1 VSEDS
6 NKTLKRGLGALLGNE
21 EKPKETASDASNANT
36 NTNAYASV
44 DKISAGRFQART
56 DITQESLEELKD
68 SIKSQGVIQ
77 PLIVRKSPSGDY
89 ELVAGE
95 RRLRASKMAGL
106 EEVPIVIKNLS
117 DEEIIK
123 MGLIENLQREDL
135 NPLDEARGIQR
146 LQKEFNLT
154 QEDLGLSL
162 GKSRTAITNSL
173 RLLQLTKAVQ
183 KFLEDGSITMGQS
196 RPLLGLPEGIQ
207 ESFAKKIIKNSFSSR
222 QSENLVKQYQT
233 EKEPKPIIKKDANL
247 LSLET
252 ELSDALGSKVTINHQ
267 KKGSG
272 KIIFSY
278 KNLEQLDSIIKPLR
292 KKE

>member
-1 VSEDS
+1 MTDDKK
-6 NKTLKRGLGALLGNE
+6 KTLKKGLGALLGE
-21 EKPKETASDASNANT
+21 EISSIKNADSSMASIDN
-36 NTNAYASV
+36 
-44 DKISAGRFQART
+44 ISPSRFQART
-56 DITQESLEELKD
+56 DISEESLEELTA

-77 PLIVRKSPSGDY
+77 PLIVRKTSAGNF

-106 EEVPIVIKNLS
+106 TEVPIVVKDLS

-135 NPLDEARGIQR
+135 NPLDEAKGIQR
-146 LQKEFNLT
+146 LQQEFNVT

-173 RLLQLTKAVQ
+173 RLLQLAKPVQ
-183 KFLEDGSITMGQS
+183 TMLEEGSLSMGHA
-196 RPLLGLPEGIQ
+196 RPLLTLPEAIQ
-207 ESFAKKIIKNSFSSR
+207 EKFANKIVKSGLSTR
-222 QSENLVKQYQT
+222 QAEKLAKSYQQEKGAKPQSPKDPNLT
-233 EKEPKPIIKKDANL
+233 N
-247 LSLET
+247 LET
-252 ELSDALGSKVTINHQ
+252 ELGDTLGAKVVISHQ

-272 KIIFSY
+272 KITFSY
-278 KNLEQLDSIIKPLR
+278 KNLEQLDQIIKPLR

>member
-1 VSEDS
+1 MTDDKK
-6 NKTLKRGLGALLGNE
+6 KTLKKGLGALLGE
-21 EKPKETASDASNANT
+21 EISSIENADSSMASIDN
-36 NTNAYASV
+36 
-44 DKISAGRFQART
+44 ISPSRFQART
-56 DITQESLEELKD
+56 DISEESLEELTA

-77 PLIVRKSPSGDY
+77 PLIVRKTSAGNF

-106 EEVPIVIKNLS
+106 SEVPIVVKDLS

-135 NPLDEARGIQR
+135 NPLDEAKGIQR
-146 LQKEFNLT
+146 LQQEFNVT

-173 RLLQLTKAVQ
+173 RLLQLAKPVQ
-183 KFLEDGSITMGQS
+183 TMLEEGSLSMGHA
-196 RPLLGLPEGIQ
+196 RPLLTLPEAIQ
-207 ESFAKKIIKNSFSSR
+207 EKFANKIVKSGLSTR
-222 QSENLVKQYQT
+222 QAEKLAKSYQQEKGAKPQSPKDPNLT
-233 EKEPKPIIKKDANL
+233 N
-247 LSLET
+247 LET
-252 ELSDALGSKVTINHQ
+252 ELGDALGAKVVISHQ

-272 KIIFSY
+272 KITFSY
-278 KNLEQLDSIIKPLR
+278 KNLEQLDQIIKPLR

>member
-1 VSEDS
+1 MTDDKK
-6 NKTLKRGLGALLGNE
+6 KTLKKGLGALLGE
-21 EKPKETASDASNANT
+21 EVSSIKNTDSSMASIDN
-36 NTNAYASV
+36 
-44 DKISAGRFQART
+44 ISPSRFQART
-56 DITQESLEELKD
+56 DISEESLEELTA

-77 PLIVRKSPSGDY
+77 PLIVRKTSAGNF

-106 EEVPIVIKNLS
+106 SEVPIVVKDLS

-135 NPLDEARGIQR
+135 NPLDEAKGIQR
-146 LQKEFNLT
+146 LQQEFNVT

-173 RLLQLTKAVQ
+173 RLLQLAKPVQ
-183 KFLEDGSITMGQS
+183 MMLEEGSLSMGHA
-196 RPLLGLPEGIQ
+196 RPLLTLPEAIQ
-207 ESFAKKIIKNSFSSR
+207 EKFANKIVKSGLSTR
-222 QSENLVKQYQT
+222 QAENLAKSYQQ
-233 EKEPKPIIKKDANL
+233 EKGAKPQPPKDPNL
-247 LSLET
+247 TNLET
-252 ELSDALGSKVTINHQ
+252 ELGDALGAKVVISHQ

-272 KIIFSY
+272 KITFSY
-278 KNLEQLDSIIKPLR
+278 KNLEQLDQIIKPLR

>member
-1 VSEDS
+1 MTDDKK
-6 NKTLKRGLGALLGNE
+6 KTLKKGLGALLGE
-21 EKPKETASDASNANT
+21 EISSVKNADSSMANI
-36 NTNAYASV
+36 
-44 DKISAGRFQART
+44 DIISPSRFQART
-56 DITQESLEELKD
+56 DISEESLEELTA

-77 PLIVRKSPSGDY
+77 PLIVRKTSAGNF

-106 EEVPIVIKNLS
+106 SEVPIVVKDLS

-135 NPLDEARGIQR
+135 NPLDEAKGIQR
-146 LQKEFNLT
+146 LQQEFNVT

-173 RLLQLTKAVQ
+173 RLLQLAKPVQ
-183 KFLEDGSITMGQS
+183 TMLEEGSLSMGHA
-196 RPLLGLPEGIQ
+196 RPLLTLPEAIQ
-207 ESFAKKIIKNSFSSR
+207 EKFANKIVKSGLSTR
-222 QSENLVKQYQT
+222 QAEKLAKSYQQEKGAKPQSPKDPNLT
-233 EKEPKPIIKKDANL
+233 N
-247 LSLET
+247 LET
-252 ELSDALGSKVTINHQ
+252 ELGDTLGAKVVISHQ

-272 KIIFSY
+272 KITFSY
-278 KNLEQLDSIIKPLR
+278 KNLEQLDQIIKPLR

>member
-1 VSEDS
+1 MTDDKK
-6 NKTLKRGLGALLGNE
+6 KTLKKGLGALLGE
-21 EKPKETASDASNANT
+21 EISSIENADSSMASIDN
-36 NTNAYASV
+36 
-44 DKISAGRFQART
+44 ISPSRFQART
-56 DITQESLEELKD
+56 DISEESLEELTA

-77 PLIVRKSPSGDY
+77 PLIVRKTSAGNF

-106 EEVPIVIKNLS
+106 SEVPIVVKDLS

-135 NPLDEARGIQR
+135 NPLDEAKGIQR
-146 LQKEFNLT
+146 LQQEFNVT

-173 RLLQLTKAVQ
+173 RLLQLAKPVQ
-183 KFLEDGSITMGQS
+183 TMLEEGSLSMGHA
-196 RPLLGLPEGIQ
+196 RPLLTLPEAIQ
-207 ESFAKKIIKNSFSSR
+207 EKFANKIVKSGLSTR
-222 QSENLVKQYQT
+222 QAEKLAKSYQQEKGAKPQSPKDPNLT
-233 EKEPKPIIKKDANL
+233 N
-247 LSLET
+247 LET
-252 ELSDALGSKVTINHQ
+252 ELGDALGAKVVIFHQ

-272 KIIFSY
+272 KITFSY
-278 KNLEQLDSIIKPLR
+278 KNLEQLDQIIKPLR

>member
-1 VSEDS
+1 MTDD
-6 NKTLKRGLGALLGNE
+6 NKKTLKKGLGALLGE
-21 EKPKETASDASNANT
+21 EVSSIKNTDPSTASI
-36 NTNAYASV
+36 
-44 DKISAGRFQART
+44 DKISPSRFQART
-56 DITQESLEELKD
+56 DISEESLEELTA

-77 PLIVRKSPSGDY
+77 PLIVRKTSAGNF

-106 EEVPIVIKNLS
+106 TEVPIVVKDLS

-135 NPLDEARGIQR
+135 NPLDEAKGIQR
-146 LQKEFNLT
+146 LQQEFNVT

-173 RLLQLTKAVQ
+173 RLLQLAKPVQ
-183 KFLEDGSITMGQS
+183 TMLEEGSLSMGHA
-196 RPLLGLPEGIQ
+196 RPLLTLPEAIQ
-207 ESFAKKIIKNSFSSR
+207 EKFANKIVKSGLSTR
-222 QSENLVKQYQT
+222 QAEKLAKSYQQEKGAKPQSPKDPNLT
-233 EKEPKPIIKKDANL
+233 N
-247 LSLET
+247 LET
-252 ELSDALGSKVTINHQ
+252 ELGDALGAKVVISHQ

-272 KIIFSY
+272 KITFSY
-278 KNLEQLDSIIKPLR
+278 KNLEQLDQIIKPLR

>member
-1 VSEDS
+1 MTDDKK
-6 NKTLKRGLGALLGNE
+6 KTLKKGLGALLGE
-21 EKPKETASDASNANT
+21 EISSIENADSSMASIDS
-36 NTNAYASV
+36 
-44 DKISAGRFQART
+44 ISPSRFQART
-56 DITQESLEELKD
+56 DISEESLEELTA

-77 PLIVRKSPSGDY
+77 PLIVRKTSAGNF

-106 EEVPIVIKNLS
+106 SEVPIVVKDLS

-135 NPLDEARGIQR
+135 NPLDEAKGIQR
-146 LQKEFNLT
+146 LQQEFNVT

-173 RLLQLTKAVQ
+173 RLLQLAKPVQ
-183 KFLEDGSITMGQS
+183 TMLEEGSLSMGHA
-196 RPLLGLPEGIQ
+196 RPLLTLPEAIQ
-207 ESFAKKIIKNSFSSR
+207 EKFANKIVKSGLSTR
-222 QSENLVKQYQT
+222 QAEKLAKSYQQEKGAKPQSPKDPNLT
-233 EKEPKPIIKKDANL
+233 N
-247 LSLET
+247 LET
-252 ELSDALGSKVTINHQ
+252 ELGDALGAKVVISHQ

-272 KIIFSY
+272 KITFSY
-278 KNLEQLDSIIKPLR
+278 KNLEQLDQIIKPLR

>member
-1 VSEDS
+1 MTDDKK
-6 NKTLKRGLGALLGNE
+6 KTLKKGLGALLGE
-21 EKPKETASDASNANT
+21 EISSIENADSSMANID
-36 NTNAYASV
+36 N
-44 DKISAGRFQART
+44 ISPSRFQART
-56 DITQESLEELKD
+56 DISEESLEELTA

-77 PLIVRKSPSGDY
+77 PLIVRKTSAGNF

-106 EEVPIVIKNLS
+106 SEVPIVVKDLS

-135 NPLDEARGIQR
+135 NPLDEAKGIQR
-146 LQKEFNLT
+146 LQQEFNVT

-173 RLLQLTKAVQ
+173 RLLQLAKPVQ
-183 KFLEDGSITMGQS
+183 TMLEEGSLSMGHA
-196 RPLLGLPEGIQ
+196 RPLLTLPEAIQ
-207 ESFAKKIIKNSFSSR
+207 EKFANKIVKSGLSTR
-222 QSENLVKQYQT
+222 QAEKLAKSYQQEKGAKPQSPKDPNLT
-233 EKEPKPIIKKDANL
+233 N
-247 LSLET
+247 LET
-252 ELSDALGSKVTINHQ
+252 ELGDALGAKVVISHQ

-272 KIIFSY
+272 KITFSY
-278 KNLEQLDSIIKPLR
+278 KNLEQLDQIIKPLR

>member
-1 VSEDS
+1 MTDDKK
-6 NKTLKRGLGALLGNE
+6 KTLKKGLGALLGE
-21 EKPKETASDASNANT
+21 EISSIKNADSSMASIDN
-36 NTNAYASV
+36 
-44 DKISAGRFQART
+44 ISPSRFQART
-56 DITQESLEELKD
+56 DISEESLEELTA

-77 PLIVRKSPSGDY
+77 PLIVRKTSAGNF

-106 EEVPIVIKNLS
+106 SEVPIVVKDLS

-135 NPLDEARGIQR
+135 NPLDEAKGIQR
-146 LQKEFNLT
+146 LQQEFNVT

-173 RLLQLTKAVQ
+173 RLLQLAKPVQ
-183 KFLEDGSITMGQS
+183 TMLEEGSLSMGHA
-196 RPLLGLPEGIQ
+196 RPLLTLPEAIQ
-207 ESFAKKIIKNSFSSR
+207 EKFANKIVKSGLSTR
-222 QSENLVKQYQT
+222 QAEKLAKSYQQEKGAKPQSPKDPNLT
-233 EKEPKPIIKKDANL
+233 N
-247 LSLET
+247 LET
-252 ELSDALGSKVTINHQ
+252 ELGDALGAKVIISHQ

-272 KIIFSY
+272 KITFSY
-278 KNLEQLDSIIKPLR
+278 KNLEQLDQIIKPLR

>member
-1 VSEDS
+1 MTDDKK
-6 NKTLKRGLGALLGNE
+6 KTLKKGLGALLGE
-21 EKPKETASDASNANT
+21 EISSVKNADSSMANID
-36 NTNAYASV
+36 N
-44 DKISAGRFQART
+44 ISPSRFQART
-56 DITQESLEELKD
+56 DISEESLEELTA

-77 PLIVRKSPSGDY
+77 PLIVRKTSAGSF

-106 EEVPIVIKNLS
+106 SEVPIVVKDLS

-135 NPLDEARGIQR
+135 NPLDEAKGIQR
-146 LQKEFNLT
+146 LQQEFNVT

-173 RLLQLTKAVQ
+173 RLLQLAKPVQ
-183 KFLEDGSITMGQS
+183 TMLEEGSLSMGHA
-196 RPLLGLPEGIQ
+196 RPLLTLPEAIQ
-207 ESFAKKIIKNSFSSR
+207 EKFANKIVKSGLSTR
-222 QSENLVKQYQT
+222 QAEKLAKSYQQEKGAKPQSPKDPNLT
-233 EKEPKPIIKKDANL
+233 N
-247 LSLET
+247 LET
-252 ELSDALGSKVTINHQ
+252 ELGDALGAKVVISHQ

-272 KIIFSY
+272 KITFSY
-278 KNLEQLDSIIKPLR
+278 KNLEQLDQIIKPLR

>member
-1 VSEDS
+1 MTDDKK
-6 NKTLKRGLGALLGNE
+6 KTLKKGLGALLGE
-21 EKPKETASDASNANT
+21 EISSIKNADSSMASIDN
-36 NTNAYASV
+36 
-44 DKISAGRFQART
+44 ISPSRFQART
-56 DITQESLEELKD
+56 DISEESLEELTA

-77 PLIVRKSPSGDY
+77 PLIVRKTSAGNF

-106 EEVPIVIKNLS
+106 IEVPIVVKDLS

-135 NPLDEARGIQR
+135 NPLDEAKGIQR
-146 LQKEFNLT
+146 LQQEFNVT

-173 RLLQLTKAVQ
+173 RLLQLAKPVQ
-183 KFLEDGSITMGQS
+183 TMLEEGSLSMGHA
-196 RPLLGLPEGIQ
+196 RPLLTLPEAIQ
-207 ESFAKKIIKNSFSSR
+207 EKFANKIVKSGLSTR
-222 QSENLVKQYQT
+222 QAEKLAKSYQQEKGAKPQSPKDPNLT
-233 EKEPKPIIKKDANL
+233 N
-247 LSLET
+247 LET
-252 ELSDALGSKVTINHQ
+252 ELGDALGAKVIISHQ

-272 KIIFSY
+272 KITFSY
-278 KNLEQLDSIIKPLR
+278 KNLEQLDQIIKPLR

>member
-1 VSEDS
+1 MTDDKK
-6 NKTLKRGLGALLGNE
+6 KTLKKGLGALLGE
-21 EKPKETASDASNANT
+21 EISSIKNADSSMANID
-36 NTNAYASV
+36 N
-44 DKISAGRFQART
+44 ISPSRFQART
-56 DITQESLEELKD
+56 DISEESLEELTA

-77 PLIVRKSPSGDY
+77 PLIVRKTSAGNF

-106 EEVPIVIKNLS
+106 SEVPIVVKDLS

-135 NPLDEARGIQR
+135 NPLDEAKGIQR
-146 LQKEFNLT
+146 LQQEFNVT

-173 RLLQLTKAVQ
+173 RLLQLAKPVQ
-183 KFLEDGSITMGQS
+183 TMLEEGSLSMGHA
-196 RPLLGLPEGIQ
+196 RPLLTLPEAIQ
-207 ESFAKKIIKNSFSSR
+207 EKFANKIVKSGLSTR
-222 QSENLVKQYQT
+222 QAEKLAKSYQQEKGAKPQSPKDPNLT
-233 EKEPKPIIKKDANL
+233 N
-247 LSLET
+247 LET
-252 ELSDALGSKVTINHQ
+252 ELGDALGAKVVISHQ

-272 KIIFSY
+272 KITFSY
-278 KNLEQLDSIIKPLR
+278 KNLEQLDQIIKPLR

>member
-1 VSEDS
+1 MTDDKK
-6 NKTLKRGLGALLGNE
+6 KTLKKGLGALLGE
-21 EKPKETASDASNANT
+21 EISSVKNADSSMANID
-36 NTNAYASV
+36 N
-44 DKISAGRFQART
+44 ISPSRFQART
-56 DITQESLEELKD
+56 DISEESLEELTA

-77 PLIVRKSPSGDY
+77 PLIVRKTSAGNF

-106 EEVPIVIKNLS
+106 LEVPIVVKDLS

-135 NPLDEARGIQR
+135 NPLDEAKGIQR
-146 LQKEFNLT
+146 LQQEFNVT

-173 RLLQLTKAVQ
+173 RLLQLAKPVQ
-183 KFLEDGSITMGQS
+183 TMLEEGSLSMGHA
-196 RPLLGLPEGIQ
+196 RPLLTLPEAIQ
-207 ESFAKKIIKNSFSSR
+207 EKFANKIVKSGLSTR
-222 QSENLVKQYQT
+222 QAEKLAKSYQQEKGAKPQSPKDPNLT
-233 EKEPKPIIKKDANL
+233 N
-247 LSLET
+247 LET
-252 ELSDALGSKVTINHQ
+252 ELGDALGAKVVISHQ

-272 KIIFSY
+272 KITFSY
-278 KNLEQLDSIIKPLR
+278 KNLEQLDQIIKPLR

>member
-1 VSEDS
+1 MTDDKK
-6 NKTLKRGLGALLGNE
+6 KTLKKGLGALLGE
-21 EKPKETASDASNANT
+21 EISSIKNADSSMASIDN
-36 NTNAYASV
+36 
-44 DKISAGRFQART
+44 ISPSRFQART
-56 DITQESLEELKD
+56 DISEESLEELTA

-77 PLIVRKSPSGDY
+77 PLIVRKTSAGNF

-106 EEVPIVIKNLS
+106 SEVPIVVKDLG

-135 NPLDEARGIQR
+135 NPLDEAKGIQR
-146 LQKEFNLT
+146 LQQEFNVT

-173 RLLQLTKAVQ
+173 RLLQLAKPVQ
-183 KFLEDGSITMGQS
+183 TMLEEGSLSMGHA
-196 RPLLGLPEGIQ
+196 RPLLTLPEAIQ
-207 ESFAKKIIKNSFSSR
+207 EKFANKIVKSGLSTR
-222 QSENLVKQYQT
+222 QAEKLAKSYQQEKGAKPQSPKDPNLT
-233 EKEPKPIIKKDANL
+233 N
-247 LSLET
+247 LET
-252 ELSDALGSKVTINHQ
+252 ELGDALGAKVVISHQ

-272 KIIFSY
+272 KITFSY
-278 KNLEQLDSIIKPLR
+278 KNLEQLDQIIKPLR

>member
-1 VSEDS
+1 MTDDKK
-6 NKTLKRGLGALLGNE
+6 KTLKKGLGALLGE
-21 EKPKETASDASNANT
+21 EISSVKNADSSMANID
-36 NTNAYASV
+36 N
-44 DKISAGRFQART
+44 ISPSRFQART
-56 DITQESLEELKD
+56 DISEESLEELTA

-77 PLIVRKSPSGDY
+77 PLIVRKTSAGNF

-106 EEVPIVIKNLS
+106 TEVPIVVKDLS

-135 NPLDEARGIQR
+135 NPLDEAKGIQR
-146 LQKEFNLT
+146 LQQEFNVT

-173 RLLQLTKAVQ
+173 RLLQLAMPVQ
-183 KFLEDGSITMGQS
+183 MMLEEGSLSMGHA
-196 RPLLGLPEGIQ
+196 RPLLTLPEAIQ
-207 ESFAKKIIKNSFSSR
+207 EKFANKIVKSGLSTR
-222 QSENLVKQYQT
+222 QAENLAKSYQQ
-233 EKEPKPIIKKDANL
+233 EKRAKPQSPKDPNL
-247 LSLET
+247 TNLET
-252 ELSDALGSKVTINHQ
+252 ELGDALGAKVVISHQ

-272 KIIFSY
+272 KITFSY
-278 KNLEQLDSIIKPLR
+278 KNLEQLDQIIKPLR

>member
-1 VSEDS
+1 MTDDKK
-6 NKTLKRGLGALLGNE
+6 KTLKKGLGALLGE
-21 EKPKETASDASNANT
+21 EISSVKNADSSMANID
-36 NTNAYASV
+36 N
-44 DKISAGRFQART
+44 ISPSRFQART
-56 DITQESLEELKD
+56 DISEESLEELTA

-77 PLIVRKSPSGDY
+77 PLIARKTSAGNF

-106 EEVPIVIKNLS
+106 SEVPIVVKDLS

-135 NPLDEARGIQR
+135 NPLDEAKGIQR
-146 LQKEFNLT
+146 LQQEFNVT

-173 RLLQLTKAVQ
+173 RLLQLAKPVQ
-183 KFLEDGSITMGQS
+183 KMLEEGSLSMGHA
-196 RPLLGLPEGIQ
+196 RPLLTLPEAIQ
-207 ESFAKKIIKNSFSSR
+207 EKFANKIVKSGLSTR
-222 QSENLVKQYQT
+222 QAEKLAKSYQQEKGAKPQSPKDPNLT
-233 EKEPKPIIKKDANL
+233 N
-247 LSLET
+247 LET
-252 ELSDALGSKVTINHQ
+252 ELGDAIGAKVVISHQ

-272 KIIFSY
+272 KITFSY
-278 KNLEQLDSIIKPLR
+278 KNLEQLDQIIKPLR

>member
-1 VSEDS
+1 MTDDKK
-6 NKTLKRGLGALLGNE
+6 KTLKKGLGALLGE
-21 EKPKETASDASNANT
+21 EISSNKSADSSMASIDN
-36 NTNAYASV
+36 
-44 DKISAGRFQART
+44 ISPSRFQART
-56 DITQESLEELKD
+56 DISEESLEELTA

-77 PLIVRKSPSGDY
+77 PLIVRKTSAGNF

-106 EEVPIVIKNLS
+106 SEVPIVVKDLS

-135 NPLDEARGIQR
+135 NPLDEAKGIQR
-146 LQKEFNLT
+146 LQQEFNVT

-173 RLLQLTKAVQ
+173 RLLQLAKPVQ
-183 KFLEDGSITMGQS
+183 TMLEEGSLSMGHA
-196 RPLLGLPEGIQ
+196 RPLLTLPEAIQ
-207 ESFAKKIIKNSFSSR
+207 EKFANKIVKSGLSTR
-222 QSENLVKQYQT
+222 QAEKLAKSYQQEKGAKPQSPKDPNLT
-233 EKEPKPIIKKDANL
+233 N
-247 LSLET
+247 LET
-252 ELSDALGSKVTINHQ
+252 ELGDALGAKVVISHQ

-272 KIIFSY
+272 KITFSY
-278 KNLEQLDSIIKPLR
+278 KNLEQLDQIIKPLR

>member
-1 VSEDS
+1 MTDDKK
-6 NKTLKRGLGALLGNE
+6 KTLKKGLGALLGE
-21 EKPKETASDASNANT
+21 EVSSIKNT
-36 NTNAYASV
+36 DPSMV
-44 DKISAGRFQART
+44 SIDKISPSRFQART
-56 DITQESLEELKD
+56 DISEESLEELTA

-77 PLIVRKSPSGDY
+77 PLIVRKTSAGNF

-106 EEVPIVIKNLS
+106 TEVPIVAKDLS

-135 NPLDEARGIQR
+135 NPLDEAKGIQR
-146 LQKEFNLT
+146 LQQEFNVT

-173 RLLQLTKAVQ
+173 RLLQLAKPVQ
-183 KFLEDGSITMGQS
+183 TMLEEGSLSMGHA
-196 RPLLGLPEGIQ
+196 RPLLTLPEAIQ
-207 ESFAKKIIKNSFSSR
+207 EKFANKIVKSGLSTR
-222 QSENLVKQYQT
+222 QAENLAKSYQQ
-233 EKEPKPIIKKDANL
+233 EKGAKPQSPKDPNL
-247 LSLET
+247 TNLET
-252 ELSDALGSKVTINHQ
+252 ELGDALGAKVIISHQ

-272 KIIFSY
+272 KITFSY
-278 KNLEQLDSIIKPLR
+278 KNLEQLDQIIKPLR

>member
-1 VSEDS
+1 MTDDKK
-6 NKTLKRGLGALLGNE
+6 KTLKKGLGALLGE
-21 EKPKETASDASNANT
+21 EVSSIKNTDSSLASI
-36 NTNAYASV
+36 
-44 DKISAGRFQART
+44 DKISPSRFQART
-56 DITQESLEELKD
+56 DISEESLEELTA

-77 PLIVRKSPSGDY
+77 PLIVRKTSAGNF

-106 EEVPIVIKNLS
+106 SEVPIVVKDLS

-135 NPLDEARGIQR
+135 NPLDEAKGIQR
-146 LQKEFNLT
+146 LQQEFNVT

-173 RLLQLTKAVQ
+173 RLLQLAKPVQ
-183 KFLEDGSITMGQS
+183 TMLEEGSLSMGHA
-196 RPLLGLPEGIQ
+196 RPLLTLPEAIQ
-207 ESFAKKIIKNSFSSR
+207 EKFANKIVKSGLSTR
-222 QSENLVKQYQT
+222 QAEKLAKSYQQEKGAKPQSPKDPNLT
-233 EKEPKPIIKKDANL
+233 N
-247 LSLET
+247 LET
-252 ELSDALGSKVTINHQ
+252 ELGDALGAKVIISHQ

-272 KIIFSY
+272 KITFSY
-278 KNLEQLDSIIKPLR
+278 KNLEQLDQIIKPLR

>member
-1 VSEDS
+1 MTDEKK
-6 NKTLKRGLGALLGNE
+6 KTLKKGLGALLGE
-21 EKPKETASDASNANT
+21 EISSIKNT
-36 NTNAYASV
+36 DLSMASV
-44 DKISAGRFQART
+44 DKISPSRFQART
-56 DITQESLEELKD
+56 DISEESLEELTI

-77 PLIVRKSPSGDY
+77 PLIVRKTSAGNL

-106 EEVPIVIKNLS
+106 TEVPVVVKDLS

-135 NPLDEARGIQR
+135 NPLDEAKGIQR
-146 LQKEFNLT
+146 LQQEFDVT

-162 GKSRTAITNSL
+162 GKSRTAISNSL
-173 RLLQLTKAVQ
+173 RLLQLAMPVQ
-183 KFLEDGSITMGQS
+183 TLLEEGSLSMGHA
-196 RPLLGLPEGIQ
+196 RPLLTLPEAIQ
-207 ESFAKKIIKNSFSSR
+207 EKFANKIVRSGLSTR
-222 QSENLVKQYQT
+222 QAENLAKSYQQ
-233 EKEPKPIIKKDANL
+233 EKLAKPEPKDPNL
-247 LSLET
+247 TNLET
-252 ELSDALGSKVTINHQ
+252 ELGDALGAKVTISHQ

-278 KNLEQLDSIIKPLR
+278 KNLEQLDQIIRPLR

>member
-1 VSEDS
+1 MTDDKK
-6 NKTLKRGLGALLGNE
+6 KTLKKGLGALLGE
-21 EKPKETASDASNANT
+21 EISSIKNADSSIASIDN
-36 NTNAYASV
+36 
-44 DKISAGRFQART
+44 ISPSRFQART
-56 DITQESLEELKD
+56 DISEGSLEELTA

-77 PLIVRKSPSGDY
+77 PLIVRKTSAGNF

-106 EEVPIVIKNLS
+106 SEVPIVVKDLS

-135 NPLDEARGIQR
+135 NPLDEAKGIQR
-146 LQKEFNLT
+146 LQQEFNVT

-173 RLLQLTKAVQ
+173 RLLQLAKPVQ
-183 KFLEDGSITMGQS
+183 MMLEEGSLSMGHA
-196 RPLLGLPEGIQ
+196 RPLLTLPEAIQ
-207 ESFAKKIIKNSFSSR
+207 EKFANKIVKSGLSTR
-222 QSENLVKQYQT
+222 QAENLAKSYQQ
-233 EKEPKPIIKKDANL
+233 EKRAKPQSPKDPNL
-247 LSLET
+247 TNLET
-252 ELSDALGSKVTINHQ
+252 ELGDALGAKVIISHQ

-272 KIIFSY
+272 KITFSY
-278 KNLEQLDSIIKPLR
+278 KNLEQLDQIIKPLR

>member
-1 VSEDS
+1 MTDDKK
-6 NKTLKRGLGALLGNE
+6 KTLKKGLGALLGE
-21 EKPKETASDASNANT
+21 EISSVKNADSSMANID
-36 NTNAYASV
+36 N
-44 DKISAGRFQART
+44 ISPSRFQART
-56 DITQESLEELKD
+56 DISEESLEELTA

-77 PLIVRKSPSGDY
+77 PLIVRKTSAGNF

-106 EEVPIVIKNLS
+106 SEVPIVVKDLS

-135 NPLDEARGIQR
+135 NPLDEAKGIQR
-146 LQKEFNLT
+146 LQQEFNVT

-173 RLLQLTKAVQ
+173 RLLQLAKPVQ
-183 KFLEDGSITMGQS
+183 TMLEEGSLSMGHA
-196 RPLLGLPEGIQ
+196 RPLLTLPEAIQ
-207 ESFAKKIIKNSFSSR
+207 EKFANKIVKSGLSTR
-222 QSENLVKQYQT
+222 QAEKLAKSYQQEKGAKPQSQKDPNLT
-233 EKEPKPIIKKDANL
+233 N
-247 LSLET
+247 LET
-252 ELSDALGSKVTINHQ
+252 ELGDALGAKVVISHQ

-272 KIIFSY
+272 KITFSY
-278 KNLEQLDSIIKPLR
+278 KNLEQLDQIIKPLR

>member
-1 VSEDS
+1 MTDDKK
-6 NKTLKRGLGALLGNE
+6 KTLKKGLGALLGE
-21 EKPKETASDASNANT
+21 EISSIKNADSSMASIDN
-36 NTNAYASV
+36 
-44 DKISAGRFQART
+44 ISPSRFQART
-56 DITQESLEELKD
+56 DISEESLEELTA

-77 PLIVRKSPSGDY
+77 PLIVRKTSAGNF

-106 EEVPIVIKNLS
+106 LEVPIVVKDLS

-135 NPLDEARGIQR
+135 NPLDEAKGIQR
-146 LQKEFNLT
+146 LQQEFNVT

-173 RLLQLTKAVQ
+173 RLLQLAKPVQ
-183 KFLEDGSITMGQS
+183 TMLEEGSLSMGHA
-196 RPLLGLPEGIQ
+196 RPLLTLPEAIQ
-207 ESFAKKIIKNSFSSR
+207 EKFANKIVKSGLSTR
-222 QSENLVKQYQT
+222 QAEKLAKSYQQEKGAKPQSPKDPNLT
-233 EKEPKPIIKKDANL
+233 N
-247 LSLET
+247 LET
-252 ELSDALGSKVTINHQ
+252 ELGDTLGAKVVISHQ

-272 KIIFSY
+272 KITFSY
-278 KNLEQLDSIIKPLR
+278 KNLEQLDQIIKPLR

>member
-1 VSEDS
+1 MTDDKK
-6 NKTLKRGLGALLGNE
+6 KTLKKGLGALLGE
-21 EKPKETASDASNANT
+21 EISSVKNADSSMANID
-36 NTNAYASV
+36 N
-44 DKISAGRFQART
+44 ISPSRFQART
-56 DITQESLEELKD
+56 DISEGSLEELTA

-77 PLIVRKSPSGDY
+77 PLIVRKTSAGNF

-106 EEVPIVIKNLS
+106 SEVPIVVKDLS

-135 NPLDEARGIQR
+135 NPLDEAKGIQR
-146 LQKEFNLT
+146 LQQEFNVT

-173 RLLQLTKAVQ
+173 RLLQLAKPVQ
-183 KFLEDGSITMGQS
+183 TMLEEGSLSMGHA
-196 RPLLGLPEGIQ
+196 RPLLTLPEAIQ
-207 ESFAKKIIKNSFSSR
+207 EKFANKIVKSGLSTR
-222 QSENLVKQYQT
+222 QAEKLAKSYQQEKGAKPQSPKDPNLT
-233 EKEPKPIIKKDANL
+233 N
-247 LSLET
+247 LET
-252 ELSDALGSKVTINHQ
+252 ELGDALGAKVVIFHQ

-272 KIIFSY
+272 KITFSY
-278 KNLEQLDSIIKPLR
+278 KNLEQLDQIIKPLR

>member
-1 VSEDS
+1 MTDDKK
-6 NKTLKRGLGALLGNE
+6 KTLKKGLGALLGE
-21 EKPKETASDASNANT
+21 EISSNKSADSSMASIDN
-36 NTNAYASV
+36 
-44 DKISAGRFQART
+44 ISPSRFQART
-56 DITQESLEELKD
+56 DISEESLEELTA

-77 PLIVRKSPSGDY
+77 PLIVRKTSAGNF

-106 EEVPIVIKNLS
+106 TEVPIVVKDLS

-135 NPLDEARGIQR
+135 NPLDEAKGIQR
-146 LQKEFNLT
+146 LQQEFNVT

-173 RLLQLTKAVQ
+173 RLLQLAKPVQ
-183 KFLEDGSITMGQS
+183 TMLEEGSLSMGHA
-196 RPLLGLPEGIQ
+196 RPLLTLPEAIQ
-207 ESFAKKIIKNSFSSR
+207 EKFANKIVKSGLSTR
-222 QSENLVKQYQT
+222 QAEKLAKSYQQEKGAKPQSPKDPNLT
-233 EKEPKPIIKKDANL
+233 N
-247 LSLET
+247 LET
-252 ELSDALGSKVTINHQ
+252 ELGDALGAKVVISHQ

-272 KIIFSY
+272 KITFSY
-278 KNLEQLDSIIKPLR
+278 KNLEQLDQIIKPLR

>member
-1 VSEDS
+1 MTDDKK
-6 NKTLKRGLGALLGNE
+6 KTLKKGLGALLGE
-21 EKPKETASDASNANT
+21 EISSVKNADSSMANID
-36 NTNAYASV
+36 N
-44 DKISAGRFQART
+44 ISPSRFQART
-56 DITQESLEELKD
+56 DISEESLEELTA

-77 PLIVRKSPSGDY
+77 PLIVRKTSAGNF

-106 EEVPIVIKNLS
+106 SEVPIVVKDLS

-135 NPLDEARGIQR
+135 NPLDEAKGIQR
-146 LQKEFNLT
+146 LQQEFNVT

-173 RLLQLTKAVQ
+173 RLLQLAKPVQ
-183 KFLEDGSITMGQS
+183 TMLEEGSLSMGHA
-196 RPLLGLPEGIQ
+196 RPLLTLPKAIQ
-207 ESFAKKIIKNSFSSR
+207 EKFANKIVKSGLSTR
-222 QSENLVKQYQT
+222 QAEKLAKSYQQEKGAKPQSPKDPNLT
-233 EKEPKPIIKKDANL
+233 N
-247 LSLET
+247 LET
-252 ELSDALGSKVTINHQ
+252 ELGDALGAKVVIFHQ

-272 KIIFSY
+272 KITFSY
-278 KNLEQLDSIIKPLR
+278 KNLEQLDQIIKPLR

>member
-1 VSEDS
+1 MTDDKK
-6 NKTLKRGLGALLGNE
+6 KTLKKGLGALLRE
-21 EKPKETASDASNANT
+21 EISSVKNAVSSMANID
-36 NTNAYASV
+36 N
-44 DKISAGRFQART
+44 ISPSRFQART
-56 DITQESLEELKD
+56 DISEESLEELTA

-77 PLIVRKSPSGDY
+77 PLIVRKTSAGNF

-106 EEVPIVIKNLS
+106 SEVPIVVKDLS

-135 NPLDEARGIQR
+135 NPLDEAKGIQR
-146 LQKEFNLT
+146 LQQEFNVT

-173 RLLQLTKAVQ
+173 RLLQLAKPVQ
-183 KFLEDGSITMGQS
+183 TMLEEGSLSMGHA
-196 RPLLGLPEGIQ
+196 RPLLTLPEAIQ
-207 ESFAKKIIKNSFSSR
+207 EKFANKIVKSGLSTR
-222 QSENLVKQYQT
+222 QAEKLAKSYQQEKGAKPQSPKDPNLT
-233 EKEPKPIIKKDANL
+233 N
-247 LSLET
+247 LET
-252 ELSDALGSKVTINHQ
+252 ELGDVLGAKVVISHQ

-272 KIIFSY
+272 KITFSY
-278 KNLEQLDSIIKPLR
+278 KNLEQLDQIIKPLR

>member
-1 VSEDS
+1 MTDDKK
-6 NKTLKRGLGALLGNE
+6 KTLKKGLGALLGE
-21 EKPKETASDASNANT
+21 EISSIKNADSSMASIDN
-36 NTNAYASV
+36 
-44 DKISAGRFQART
+44 ISPSRFQART
-56 DITQESLEELKD
+56 DISEESLEELTA

-77 PLIVRKSPSGDY
+77 PLIVRKTSAGNF

-106 EEVPIVIKNLS
+106 SEVPIVVKDLS

-135 NPLDEARGIQR
+135 NPLDEAKGIQR
-146 LQKEFNLT
+146 LQQEFNVT

-173 RLLQLTKAVQ
+173 RLLQLAKPVQ
-183 KFLEDGSITMGQS
+183 TMLEEGSLSMGHA
-196 RPLLGLPEGIQ
+196 RPLLTLPEAIQ
-207 ESFAKKIIKNSFSSR
+207 EKFANKIVKSGLSTR
-222 QSENLVKQYQT
+222 QAEKLAKSYQQEKGAKPQSPKDPNLT
-233 EKEPKPIIKKDANL
+233 N
-247 LSLET
+247 LET
-252 ELSDALGSKVTINHQ
+252 ELGDALGAKVVISHQ

-272 KIIFSY
+272 KITFSY
-278 KNLEQLDSIIKPLR
+278 KNLEQLDQIIKPLR

>member
-1 VSEDS
+1 MTDDKK
-6 NKTLKRGLGALLGNE
+6 KTLKKGLGALLGE
-21 EKPKETASDASNANT
+21 EISSVKNADSSMANID
-36 NTNAYASV
+36 N
-44 DKISAGRFQART
+44 ISPIRFQART
-56 DITQESLEELKD
+56 DISEESLEELTA

-77 PLIVRKSPSGDY
+77 PLIVRKTSAGNF

-106 EEVPIVIKNLS
+106 SEVPIVVKDLS

-135 NPLDEARGIQR
+135 NPLDEAKGIQR
-146 LQKEFNLT
+146 LQQEFNVT

-173 RLLQLTKAVQ
+173 RLLQLAKPVQ
-183 KFLEDGSITMGQS
+183 TMLEEGSLSMGHA
-196 RPLLGLPEGIQ
+196 RPLLTLPEAIQ
-207 ESFAKKIIKNSFSSR
+207 EKFANKIVKSGLSTR
-222 QSENLVKQYQT
+222 QAEKLAKSYQQEKGAKPQSPKDPNLT
-233 EKEPKPIIKKDANL
+233 N
-247 LSLET
+247 LET
-252 ELSDALGSKVTINHQ
+252 ELGDALGAKVIISHQ

-272 KIIFSY
+272 KITFSY
-278 KNLEQLDSIIKPLR
+278 KNLEQLDQIIKPLR

>member
-1 VSEDS
+1 MTDDKK
-6 NKTLKRGLGALLGNE
+6 KTLKKGLGALLGE
-21 EKPKETASDASNANT
+21 EISSIKNADSSMASIDS
-36 NTNAYASV
+36 
-44 DKISAGRFQART
+44 ISPSRFQART
-56 DITQESLEELKD
+56 DISEESLEELTA

-77 PLIVRKSPSGDY
+77 PLIVRKTSAGNF

-106 EEVPIVIKNLS
+106 SEVPIVVKDLS

-135 NPLDEARGIQR
+135 NPLDEAKGIQR
-146 LQKEFNLT
+146 LQQEFNVT

-173 RLLQLTKAVQ
+173 RLLQLAKPVQ
-183 KFLEDGSITMGQS
+183 TMLEEGSLSMGHA
-196 RPLLGLPEGIQ
+196 RPLLTLPEAIQ
-207 ESFAKKIIKNSFSSR
+207 EKFANKIVKSGLSTR
-222 QSENLVKQYQT
+222 QAEKLAKSYQQEKGAKPQSPKDPNLT
-233 EKEPKPIIKKDANL
+233 N
-247 LSLET
+247 LET
-252 ELSDALGSKVTINHQ
+252 ELGDALGAKVVISHQ

-272 KIIFSY
+272 KITFSY
-278 KNLEQLDSIIKPLR
+278 KNLEQLDQIIKPLR